1 MSPFYFGNSLLYYL
15 CRRLIIVNFKDKK
28 MQQQEKVCL
37 VCKRNEEMVPLVR
50 VDYKKNTY
58 WICPQHIPV
67 LIHDPGQ
74 LEGLLP
80 DAGNL
85 QAG

>member
-1 MSPFYFGNSLLYYL
+1 MEEN
-15 CRRLIIVNFKDKK
+15 K
-28 MQQQEKVCL
+28 EKYCI
-37 VCKRNEEMVPLVR
+37 VCKSDDNAVPLVELS
-50 VDYKKNTY
+50 YKNQKY
-58 WICPQHIPV
+58 HICPQHIPV
-67 LIHDPGQ
+67 LIHNPSE

>member
-1 MSPFYFGNSLLYYL
+1 METNT
-15 CRRLIIVNFKDKK
+15 
-28 MQQQEKVCL
+28 EKYCL
-37 VCKRNEEMVPLVR
+37 VCKQNEDQVPLVQL
-50 VDYKKNTY
+50 DYKGSNY
-58 WICPQHIPV
+58 YICPQHIPM
-67 LIHDPGQ
+67 LIHNPGQ

>member
-1 MSPFYFGNSLLYYL
+1 MENS
-15 CRRLIIVNFKDKK
+15 N
-28 MQQQEKVCL
+28 EKNCI
-37 VCKRNEEMVPLVR
+37 VCKKDENMVPLVELS
-50 VDYKKNTY
+50 YKNKKY
-58 WICPQHIPV
+58 HICPQHIPV
-67 LIHDPGQ
+67 LIHNPDQ

>member
-1 MSPFYFGNSLLYYL
+1 MDNKEKACIVCNSDE
-15 CRRLIIVNFKDKK
+15 NTA
-28 MQQQEKVCL
+28 
-37 VCKRNEEMVPLVR
+37 PLVELS
-50 VDYKKNTY
+50 YKNQKY
-58 WICPQHIPV
+58 YICPQHIPV
-67 LIHDPGQ
+67 LIHDPGK

>member
-1 MSPFYFGNSLLYYL
+1 MENT
-15 CRRLIIVNFKDKK
+15 N
-28 MQQQEKVCL
+28 EKVCL
-37 VCKRNEEMVPLVR
+37 VCKKDENMVPLVELS
-50 VDYKKNTY
+50 YKNQKY
-58 WICPQHIPV
+58 HICPQHIPV
-67 LIHDPGQ
+67 LIHNPDQ